1 MTNSTQRLLG
11 STRNPGFRALVLTQF
26 LTTYVDNAF
35 RTTVLLLSFRH
46 LHQGED
52 NAVASLTTALFL
64 LPYALLSL
72 FAGVAA
78 DRFSKRTVIVAVKGM
93 EVPLLL
99 VGMVGLLFVDETTRW
114 PLYLVL
120 AMLTS
125 LGLMTA
131 LLSPSR
137 YGILPE
143 ILREE
148 ELSHGNGNLELGSYL
163 GTLFGSLSAGF
174 IAHGL
179 EDPANY
185 VWTLLLMP
193 VASLLGLVASLGIPR
208 VPPAN
213 LQVRLRDGFDPR
225 VLGRHWNSLR
235 THAGLIPTVI
245 GLTLFWSMSILFAL
259 NTIHFGS
266 SVLGYK
272 DDPIQN
278 NWLLVAISV
287 GVGVGSW
294 GAGRVSTNT
303 PNLGLV
309 PLGCFAWFVASAGL
323 TFGSSLGQAAAWL
336 ALAGV
341 GAGLFVVPLNT
352 FLEQFTPRETRASCI
367 GTSNIVTVIGMLM
380 ACGLNFMLGTVM
392 GINPGWIFLV
402 AAAVLALATL
412 AAIRW
417 VPDHCVR
424 LGTQLLT
431 RLFYRIE
438 VIGEENIPKTGGA
451 LLVFNHVSFADGNIV
466 TSSFS
471 RFVRFVVYSGHYQFP
486 ILKRLGEIMQAIPV
500 DPEAS
505 PKEIVQQLRKASD
518 ALLRGEL
525 VCIFAEGSITRTGFT
540 LPFLRGLELIMKRA
554 PGVPIIPACID
565 GMWGSVFSFHRGK
578 FFWKRPRKWRPRVT
592 VALGKALP
600 SDTPA
605 IKVREDVQLLGVE
618 CFERR
623 KLHRL
628 PYHRQFLRTAKKFS
642 RRQAVGDVNTGVMN
656 FGQTLMRSAILARM
670 LGRKLGKENI
680 VGVFVPPSV
689 GGALAN
695 VALTLLGKIPV
706 NLNYTTGVDVLD
718 SCIKQANITQVVTS
732 RLFIKKVGLQPNA
745 ELIYLEDLRNELRTT
760 DKLFGLLA
768 RFLPAF
774 ITERTLFKLSSHG
787 MDDLATIIFS
797 SGSTGDPKG
806 VMLTHNNICSNIEG
820 IMQMVNAS
828 EEDRLMGVLPLFH
841 SFGFTV
847 TLWLPLTH
855 GPCVIFHFN
864 PLEADIIGNLIRDHK
879 LTIFVSTA
887 TFLRNHIRK
896 CGPDDFKTIRLIVCG
911 AEKLP
916 MSVADQFEQKFK
928 VRPMEGYGC
937 TELSPA
943 VSANVPDYVQGSL
956 RQIGQ
961 KRGTIGHPMPGMAV
975 RVVDPDTW
983 EPLPIG
989 TEGMLIVKGP
999 NVMKGYLNKPEL
1011 TKQVI
1016 RDGWYQTGDIAKLD
1030 EDGFITITDRLS
1042 RFSKIG
1048 GEMVPHGKV
1057 EDLLHEILETHDQL
1071 CAVVGVP
1078 DPRKGERLIVIH
1090 TPLPM
1095 SVDQLWEKLR
1105 NKGLPPLWL
1114 PAKTAFFEVQELP
1127 VLGTGKTDLK
1137 GIKRLALDKVGN
1149 PMGLAGQTS

>member
-1 MTNSTQRLLG
+1 MEDPVNYLWTLMLMPIASVLG
-11 STRNPGFRALVLTQF
+11 FAV
-26 LTTYVDNAF
+26 
-35 RTTVLLLSFRH
+35 SF
-46 LHQGED
+46 
-52 NAVASLTTALFL
+52 
-64 LPYALLSL
+64 
-72 FAGVAA
+72 GV
-78 DRFSKRTVIVAVKGM
+78 R
-93 EVPLLL
+93 
-99 VGMVGLLFVDETTRW
+99 
-114 PLYLVL
+114 
-120 AMLTS
+120 
-125 LGLMTA
+125 
-131 LLSPSR
+131 
-137 YGILPE
+137 
-143 ILREE
+143 
-148 ELSHGNGNLELGSYL
+148 
-163 GTLFGSLSAGF
+163 GSL
-174 IAHGL
+174 
-179 EDPANY
+179 
-185 VWTLLLMP
+185 
-193 VASLLGLVASLGIPR
+193 
-208 VPPAN
+208 PPISKNA
-213 LQVRLRDGFDPR
+213 LTDGFDPKIMVR
-225 VLGRHWNSLR
+225 NWNSLR
-235 THAGLIPTVI
+235 ERPGLIPTVI

-259 NTIHFGS
+259 QYDSFWLQRPWLQGRSHPEQLATGGNQRWSWLGKLVLGPTFPSIAEPRLGPAWEFCMVCGIRGVVFRHEFGS
-266 SVLGYK
+266 TM
-272 DDPIQN
+272 I
-278 NWLLVAISV
+278 WLAIA
-287 GVGVGSW
+287 GM
-294 GAGRVSTNT
+294 GAGM
-303 PNLGLV
+303 
-309 PLGCFAWFVASAGL
+309 
-323 TFGSSLGQAAAWL
+323 
-336 ALAGV
+336 
-341 GAGLFVVPLNT
+341 FVVPLNT

-380 ACGLNFMLGTVM
+380 ACGLNFMLGSVM

-402 AAAVLALATL
+402 AGAVLALATL
-412 AAIRW
+412 LAIRW
-417 VPDHCVR
+417 APDHFVR
-424 LGTQLLT
+424 LGTYLLT
-431 RLFYRIE
+431 RIFYKIE
-438 VIGEENIPKTGGA
+438 VVGEENVPKTGGA
-451 LLVFNHVSFADGNIV
+451 LLVFNHVSFADGNLI
-466 TSSFS
+466 TASFS
-471 RFVRFVVYSGHYQFP
+471 RFVRFVVYQGHYEFA
-486 ILKRLGEIMQAIPV
+486 ILKRLGEVMQAIPV
-500 DPEAS
+500 DPEAP

-518 ALLRGEL
+518 ALNRGEL

-540 LPFLRGLELIMKRA
+540 LPFLRGFELIMKRA
-554 PGVPIIPACID
+554 PGVPIIPGYID
-565 GMWGSVFSFHRGK
+565 GMWGSVFSFYRGK
-578 FFWKRPRKWRPRVT
+578 FFWKRPKKWRLPVT
-592 VALGKALP
+592 VCLGKPLP
-600 SDTPA
+600 ADSPA
-605 IKVREDVQLLGVE
+605 TQVREEVQLLGVE

-623 KLHRL
+623 KSRRL

-642 RRQAVGDVNTGVMN
+642 RRQAIGDATTGVMT

-670 LGRKLGKENI
+670 LSRKLGKENV
-680 VGVFVPPSV
+680 VGVFVPPSI

-695 VALTLLGKIPV
+695 VSLTLLGKIPV
-706 NLNYTTGVDVLD
+706 NLNYTTGVDVLNN
-718 SCIKQANITQVVTS
+718 CIKQANITQVVTS
-732 RLFIKKVGLQPNA
+732 RLFLKKVGLHPSA
-745 ELIYLEDLRNELRTT
+745 ELIYLEDLRNDLRTS
-760 DKLFGLLA
+760 DKIFGLLA
-768 RFLPAF
+768 RFLPAW
-774 ITERTLFKLSSHG
+774 ITERTLFHLGSHG

-806 VMLTHNNICSNIEG
+806 VMLTHNNICSNTEG

-855 GPCVIFHFN
+855 GPFVMFHFN

-896 CGPDDFKTIRLIVCG
+896 CGPDDFKSIRLIVCG

-916 MSVADQFEQKFK
+916 MNVADQFEQKFG

-943 VSANVPDYVQGSL
+943 VSANVPDFIEGSY

-961 KRGTIGHPMPGMAV
+961 KRGSIGHSMPGMAV

-1048 GEMVPHGKV
+1048 GEMVPHGKI
-1057 EDLLHEILETHDQL
+1057 EDLLHEILETNEQI

-1105 NKGLPPLWL
+1105 DKGLPPIWL
-1114 PAKTAFFEVQELP
+1114 PAKTAFYEVQELP
-1127 VLGTGKTDLK
+1127 VLGTGKSDLK